1 MDSRALDDV
10 TCMDGTSMMDNRVT
24 VLASHNNV
32 GQASRQLPPEEHGET
47 PYSKWYTPGS
57 DFCYYATA
65 QEACRKSRTRLSKLK
80 LTPEERQLL
89 LTPPTNEDGVV
100 NRLQLILSQHEK
112 QDQKSQ
118 WRERTGKFFVGFS
131 KVVTQTASL
140 VSTLLPQS
148 PEYSI
153 TFGLLVLL
161 FKLPVL
167 DFYRTTFPTSA
178 IKLAIV
184 NIYSEVMQ
192 LLDESLIY
200 YRSGRLGKLVDAVL
214 QPMDSKFDG
223 YIARIDAE
231 VKKMDDLKN
240 IAHEAQAMDIHETV
254 TKTNKVVS
262 DLYEDFHQ
270 VSITLGF
277 GMEALNERLLGV
289 ESKMDK
295 MRVHDMV
302 RYAHVLQNALIAPH
316 ESYIDAQDVLS
327 SLVTRG
333 FRLSQRDHWENNGV
347 LEDLIKWSRS
357 PEHSPLLWIGGRSGS
372 QDPWVT
378 ELSLDIVKAL
388 LPHVTVIH
396 VFCSE
401 LARTPDFPTPRDV
414 VKVLVAQL
422 LEIQPELVYDDAV
435 YYNERRFENTSS
447 FRAVWHIFENLMASL
462 SDVFVVI
469 DRIEECYADD
479 DDAGLRNDLLPSLT
493 SLLRSSR
500 RARAIVTSTL
510 YPPQELMDETG
521 ETSINGIY
529 INTKRRGMLGI
540 E

>member
-1 MDSRALDDV
+1 MDSLAPNDV
-10 TCMDGTSMMDNRVT
+10 TCIDGTSMMDNRVT
-24 VLASHNNV
+24 VLASHNNA
-32 GQASRQLPPEEHGET
+32 GQASRQLPLEEHGET
-47 PYSKWYTPGS
+47 PYNKWYTPGS

-89 LTPPTNEDGVV
+89 LAPPTNEDGVV

-131 KVVTQTASL
+131 KIVTQTASL
-140 VSTLLPQS
+140 VGTLLPQS

-161 FKLPVL
+161 FKW
-167 DFYRTTFPTSA
+167 TIGCASQ
-178 IKLAIV
+178 KLQNSSYAYLCLQA
-184 NIYSEVMQ
+184 NHS
-192 LLDESLIY
+192 
-200 YRSGRLGKLVDAVL
+200 SGAGKLVDAVL
-214 QPMDSKFDG
+214 QPTDSKFDG

-254 TKTNKVVS
+254 TNTSKVVS
-262 DLYEDFHQ
+262 DLYEDFHK

-289 ESKMDK
+289 ESEMNK

-327 SLVTRG
+327 SLVVRG

-347 LEDLIKWSRS
+347 LEDLIRWSRS

-401 LARTPDFPTPRDV
+401 LARIPDFPTPRDV
-414 VKVLVAQL
+414 VKALVAQL
-422 LEIQPELVYDDAV
+422 LEIHPELVYDDAV
-435 YYNERRFENTSS
+435 YYNERRFKNTSS
-447 FRAVWHIFENLMASL
+447 FRAVWQIFENLMTSL

-510 YPPQELMDETG
+510 YPPQELMDEAG

>member
-1 MDSRALDDV
+1 MDSLAPNDV
-10 TCMDGTSMMDNRVT
+10 TCIDGTSMMDNRVT
-24 VLASHNNV
+24 VLASHNNA

-65 QEACRKSRTRLSKLK
+65 QEACRKSRNRLSKLK

-89 LTPPTNEDGVV
+89 LAPPSNEDGVV

-140 VSTLLPQS
+140 VGEFTQ
-148 PEYSI
+148 
-153 TFGLLVLL
+153 
-161 FKLPVL
+161 
-167 DFYRTTFPTSA
+167 D
-178 IKLAIV
+178 
-184 NIYSEVMQ
+184 
-192 LLDESLIY
+192 
-200 YRSGRLGKLVDAVL
+200 GKLVDAVL
-214 QPMDSKFDG
+214 QPTDSKFDG

-254 TKTNKVVS
+254 TNTSKVVS
-262 DLYEDFHQ
+262 DLYEDFHK

-289 ESKMDK
+289 ESKMNK
-295 MRVHDMV
+295 MRAHDMV

-327 SLVTRG
+327 SLVVRG

-347 LEDLIKWSRS
+347 LEDLIRWSRS

-401 LARTPDFPTPRDV
+401 LARIPDFPTPRDV
-414 VKVLVAQL
+414 VKALVAQL
-422 LEIQPELVYDDAV
+422 LEIHPELVYDDAV
-435 YYNERRFENTSS
+435 YYNERRFKNTSS
-447 FRAVWHIFENLMASL
+447 FRAVWQIFENLMTSL

-510 YPPQELMDETG
+510 YPPQELMDEAG

>member
-24 VLASHNNV
+24 VLASHNNA
-32 GQASRQLPPEEHGET
+32 GQASRQLPPEERGDT

-65 QEACRKSRTRLSKLK
+65 QEASRKSRTRLSKLK

-140 VSTLLPQS
+140 VGTLLPQS

-161 FKLPVL
+161 FKL
-167 DFYRTTFPTSA
+167 
-178 IKLAIV
+178 
-184 NIYSEVMQ
+184 
-192 LLDESLIY
+192 LDESLIY
-200 YRSGRLGKLVDAVL
+200 YRSGRLANHSNGAGKLVDAVL

-254 TKTNKVVS
+254 TNTSKVVS
-262 DLYEDFHQ
+262 DLYEDFHK

-289 ESKMDK
+289 ESRIDK

-327 SLVTRG
+327 SLVIRG

-388 LPHVTVIH
+388 LPHITVIH

-414 VKVLVAQL
+414 VKALVAQL
-422 LEIQPELVYDDAV
+422 LEIHPELVYDDAV
-435 YYNERRFENTSS
+435 YYNERRFKNTSS